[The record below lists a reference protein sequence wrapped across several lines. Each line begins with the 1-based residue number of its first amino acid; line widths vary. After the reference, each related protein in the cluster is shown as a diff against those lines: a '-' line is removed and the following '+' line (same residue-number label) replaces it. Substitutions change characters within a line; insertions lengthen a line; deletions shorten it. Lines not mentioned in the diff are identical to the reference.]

1 VQPTSSE
8 GDVGI
13 ALSKYGIEYRAR
25 LDRSGR
31 MTLAKVSDGQE
42 TVLAS
47 RQVDPLPA
55 EAFTLV
61 KFAEVDHQLLFEFN
75 NQELSVDLGR
85 SPQAMDQASAPPPR
99 AEIFGAGKLTL
110 SHVALFRDIY
120 YTSDGQGARVGRAI
134 EGKPFKLNHDEFFV
148 LGDNSPNSED
158 ARWWGQ
164 PDMASKGWAP
174 PRAGVVPR
182 YYLVGRALFV
192 YWPSGFGF
200 PWPQGLKTFLG
211 SNRQN
216 AALRLLNGLITLRW
230 VPNVGQLRFIYG
242 GTAKT
247 KPMVDPPRSRVT

>member
-1 VQPTSSE
+1 VN
-8 GDVGI
+8 
-13 ALSKYGIEYRAR
+13 A
-25 LDRSGR
+25 
-31 MTLAKVSDGQE
+31 GQE
-42 TVLAS
+42 TVLAC
-47 RQVDPLPA
+47 QEVAPPPA
-55 EAFTLV
+55 NAFTLV
-61 KFAEVDHQLLFEFN
+61 KFANVDHRLLFEFN
-75 NQELSVDLGR
+75 NHELSVDLGR
-85 SPQAMDQASAPPPR
+85 SPRAMEQASQSPPR

-120 YTSDGQGARVGRAI
+120 YTSDGQGARGGRAV
-134 EGKPFKLNHDEFFV
+134 EGKPFKLNQDEFFV

-158 ARWWGQ
+158 GRWWGQ
-164 PDMASKGWAP
+164 PDMASKGWEP

-192 YWPSGFGF
+192 YWPSGYGF

-242 GTAKT
+242 GTRKT
-247 KPMVDPPRSRVT
+247 EPPPAEVEEDQPTAPNRSHG